1 MRFAY
6 EATFWASTD
15 NLSLFQRRQI
25 VKVIRKFERAC
36 ESGNIPGVLGLT
48 HLRENYF
55 EFRVDA
61 HRRIIFQRIGDL
73 IRYIFYGSHDEV
85 KRILKRL

>member
-6 EATFWASTD
+6 EDTFWASTD
-15 NLSLFQRRQI
+15 NLSLSRRRQI
-25 VKVIRKFERAC
+25 VKAIKKFERAC
-36 ESGNIPGVLGLT
+36 ESGDLPGGLGLT
-48 HLRENYF
+48 HLRENIF
-55 EFRVDA
+55 EFRVYV
-61 HRRIIFQRIGDL
+61 HRRIIFQRTSDL